1 MMREIFAYP
10 EWRIPIGQKAKCK
23 IDHLLNNHQ
32 LDLWFRILLLVQA
45 LVTQSKTYAQTGER
59 LEKPAGLRKLI
70 EERQFDKFFREQHQK
85 FIEPFSLQS
94 SLKDLSLFSPG
105 SWVIQFTFTLRKSY
119 ISRDDTDFYI
129 IDNPV
134 KKEWVFKVPYV
145 APSQWKGALRAAMV
159 RQLVEWWQDSDNPDR
174 TPEEFARRRFRQTLL
189 FGDEKGEE
197 PGSLKA
203 LARYLDEMGG
213 QEAAQHYRCL
223 VRRYFKADAD
233 EPLPH
238 YQGRLHFYP
247 TYFDRIGLEVIN
259 PHDRETGAG
268 KWPIYFECVPQDAK
282 GTFTLLYVPLS
293 GDSDNEAQK
302 DLRNVAR
309 GIYAMMTTY
318 GFGAKT
324 SSGFGVAK
332 DEVEGGQLL
341 FKEKEGERK
350 RGFSTLRELID
361 KAKGG
366 SDAF

>member
-1 MMREIFAYP
+1 MNSTP
-10 EWRIPIGQKAKCK
+10 
-23 IDHLLNNHQ
+23 N
-32 LDLWFRILLLVQA
+32 ILLSQA
-45 LVTQSKTYAQTGER
+45 IATAYKDQARIGTRRKSGGYKYWLERRAEDFLNQRYGE
-59 LEKPAGLRKLI
+59 LKALGLLKASS
-70 EERQFDKFFREQHQK
+70 DN
-85 FIEPFSLQS
+85 FI
-94 SLKDLSLFSPG
+94 SLFPSG